1 MPIDALAA
9 EHFSIGVPAEVNL
22 VGLAVGVRP
31 EILWQPFDAEGAMQV
46 RFAVGVAVGPE
57 LVFVP
62 VDLGPRVRWFPKQP
76 VHLLTGAGWELQTIH
91 AARID
96 SVVRSSLYME
106 LGLEVEVAEAWAV
119 GAVAEVN
126 FAPPPVFGFGAVARL
141 GVTREF

>member
-9 EHFSIGVPAEVNL
+9 EHFSLGLPAEVNL

-31 EILWQPFDAEGAMQV
+31 ELLWQPFDPEGAMQV
-46 RFAVGVAVGPE
+46 RFAVGIAAGPE
-57 LVFVP
+57 LLFVP
-62 VDLGPRVRWFPKQP
+62 VDLGLRVRWFPQQR

-96 SVVRSSLYME
+96 SVVRSAFYME
-106 LGLEVEVAEAWAV
+106 LGLEVEVTESWSV
-119 GAVAEVN
+119 GGMAEVD
-126 FAPPPVFGFGAVARL
+126 FAPPPVFGFGAAARL